1 MGEFALAVVAEGE
14 RVERDAG
21 RGRVERQRMRLE
33 AGIFSY
39 VVHPLAGQLDIGAA
53 ARVGLDV
60 DAVRIGRYR
69 IAVLRD
75 VERAG
80 CGVV

>member
-1 MGEFALAVVAEGE
+1 MRELALAVVAEGE

-33 AGIFSY
+33 AGIFGH
-39 VVHPLAGQLDIGAA
+39 VVHPFAGELDIGAA

-60 DAVRIGRYR
+60 DAARIGRYG